1 MMLIMTKTSF
11 LTLIS
16 QLNHSS
22 LWKFAFSIILSVFC
36 FFISSE
42 GNLDKLGS
50 VFIDLYS
57 ESDVTELYICSL
69 HRKEYIIQER
79 DRKVMQGLHYFIKLL
94 LLLW

>member
-22 LWKFAFSIILSVFC
+22 LWKFAFSLILSVLC
-36 FFISSE
+36 FFMSSE

-57 ESDVTELYICSL
+57 ESEVTELYICSL
-69 HRKEYIIQER
+69 HSTEYIIQKRER
-79 DRKVMQGLHYFIKLL
+79 RLMQGLHYFIK
-94 LLLW
+94 